1 MRIFTF
7 QYYRSLIS
15 VVFCVISLGAAG
27 NGHYRFDALS
37 TEAMNALSQ
46 LRIDEARQ
54 ILSQA
59 QKLDPENNIP
69 VWLLNYTDFIE
80 IIVTEDAALFRRYEK
95 SREQRLNQLSNGDP
109 SSPYHKFCQAE
120 VNIQWAMARVKF
132 KEYVTALREVN
143 RSYSLLTE
151 LHDEHPDF
159 KPALI
164 SLGFL
169 HTLIG
174 SVPAKYQWAVRMLGF
189 SGDVKGGIVELKEAM
204 LWSEAD
210 ESRSFFNL
218 QGLFFLSF
226 VYLNADSDKNH
237 AVGFMNGYMAKR
249 HLQADKLEPL
259 EAYALSGIA
268 LKTGNNQLAIRMLT
282 NRARG
287 GGRLEIPYLDYMT
300 GLAFLA
306 DGDDRAELFLRDY
319 AVRFNGR
326 NFIKAA
332 WQRLGW
338 YYLLKGDPVSYRR
351 CMAMVGTKGCL
362 DVDADK
368 AAQRDFE
375 SGVMPS
381 PLLLGARLL
390 SDGGYYDRAQKVLNI
405 FYESP
410 GISQTDRLEADY
422 RQARIFDE
430 QGQTVKAKVAYQKV
444 YENGR
449 TDKRYY
455 AANSA
460 LKLAAIYERSGADDL
475 AAVWYHRVGDLD
487 FNEYRNSI
495 TQKAQAGYE
504 RTRNQK

>member
-1 MRIFTF
+1 MRI
-7 QYYRSLIS
+7 SLIQYRRLLITVS
-15 VVFCVISLGAAG
+15 FGFVSLWAAG
-27 NGHYRFDALS
+27 TNHYRFDQLS

-46 LRIDEARQ
+46 LRIDDARQ

-59 QKLDPENNIP
+59 QKKDPENNIP
-69 VWLLNYTDFIE
+69 VWLLNYADFIE
-80 IIVTEDAALFRRYEK
+80 IIVTEDASLFHRYEK
-95 SREQRLNQLSNGDP
+95 SRVPRIERLSKGDP

-120 VNIQWAMARVKF
+120 VNLQWAMARVKF

-143 RSYSLLTE
+143 RSYTLLTE
-151 LHDEHPDF
+151 LHQEHPDF
-159 KPALI
+159 KPVLI

-174 SVPAKYQWAVRMLGF
+174 SVPSKYQWALRILGF
-189 SGDVKGGIVELKEAM
+189 SGDVRGGIAELKEAM

-210 ESRSFFNL
+210 ENRSFFNL

-237 AVGFMNGYMAKR
+237 AVGFMEGYMAKR
-249 HLQADKLEPL
+249 HLQADGLEPL

-268 LKTGNNQLAIRMLT
+268 LKTGHNNLAIRMLT
-282 NRARG
+282 ARSRG

-300 GLAFLA
+300 GLAYLA
-306 DGDDRAELFLRDY
+306 DGDDRAKSFLSDY
-319 AVRFNGR
+319 ATGFKGR

-338 YYLLKGDPVSYRR
+338 YYLLKGDPAGYRR
-351 CMAMVGTKGCL
+351 SMAKVGVTGFL

-375 SGVMPS
+375 SGIMPG

-390 SDGGYYDRAQKVLNI
+390 SDGGYYDRAQKVLDTFYQNTNI
-405 FYESP
+405 SRY
-410 GISQTDRLEADY
+410 DLLEADY

-430 QGQTVKAKVAYQKV
+430 QGQDARAKVAYQKV
-444 YENGR
+444 FENGR
-449 TDKRYY
+449 DDKRYY

-460 LKLAAIYERSGADDL
+460 LKLAALHERLGSFEL
-475 AAVWYHRVGDLD
+475 AAAWYQRVDELD
-487 FNEYRNSI
+487 FDEYRNSI
-495 TQKAQAGYE
+495 TQKARAGYA
-504 RTRNQK
+504 RTRK